1 VIAWQ
6 TRLVSRD
13 IGSTMR
19 RLAAGTFAFVSP
31 GAVVLQDR
39 KMDLRKGALLRD
51 PDGHAVMLMEK

>member
-1 VIAWQ
+1 
-6 TRLVSRD
+6 
-13 IGSTMR
+13 MR

-31 GAVVLQDR
+31 GAVVLQDG